1 MIPQTLRAGQ
11 PAQPAE
17 PDRAEWPAA
26 ARAAGSAATKKKPN
40 VRENVMDRLCK
51 APARTAQI
59 VLVSRYEDFGFS
71 ASQFGSGWEIR
82 RVQQVRDLER
92 AVRGSAPMAGIID
105 LQAPYSDA
113 ELTQLE
119 QGLQHLHVMWV
130 AITSTAMLEDERVRR
145 LIRDYCVDYVRTPF
159 SFDELLY
166 TLKHAHGMACLH
178 GARIPEQATRGPMIG
193 ECQPMRAMFRSLA
206 KVAHNDAPVFI
217 SGESGT
223 GKELAAQA
231 IHEASSRRKGPFVA
245 INCGAIPSH
254 LVQSELFGYEK
265 GAFTGANQRK
275 IGWIEQAQGGTL
287 FLDEIGDLPLESQVA
302 LLRFLQQGTITR
314 LGGHQSIP
322 LDLRI
327 ISATHVDLVAAQADG
342 RFRSDLF
349 HRLCVLTLTIPPL
362 RERGEDILLLA
373 NAVLA
378 EHGHEAH
385 RRIRGFSTCAT
396 QGMMQYTWPGNVRE
410 LINRV
415 RRAIVMTD
423 NRKITAEDLQLHGGV
438 EVPRKTLDAI
448 REEAE
453 REAIRTVMA
462 SHGFHVVPAAR
473 ELNVSRVT
481 LYRLMHK
488 HNIRVDLQPGASGD

>member
-1 MIPQTLRAGQ
+1 M
-11 PAQPAE
+11 E
-17 PDRAEWPAA
+17 
-26 ARAAGSAATKKKPN
+26 
-40 VRENVMDRLCK
+40 RLGK
-51 APARTAQI
+51 ASSRTAQ
-59 VLVSRYEDFGFS
+59 VLLVSRHPNIGIDIG
-71 ASQFGSGWEIR
+71 QFGAGWDLRHLSQLRDIA
-82 RVQQVRDLER
+82 RVVR
-92 AVRGSAPMAGIID
+92 AGPPMAGLID
-105 LQAPYSDA
+105 LESHYSDA
-113 ELTQLE
+113 EIALLE
-119 QGLQHLHVMWV
+119 QGLQYPHVTWV
-130 AITSTAMLEDERVRR
+130 ALTTAQRLEDERVRR
-145 LIRDYCVDYVRTPF
+145 LIRDYCVDYVRAPF
-159 SFDELLY
+159 SHSELAY
-166 TLKHAHGMACLH
+166 TLRHAHGMATLH
-178 GARIPEQATRGPMIG
+178 GTHEKASSAPGRMIG
-193 ECQPMRAMFRSLA
+193 ECPAMRAMFRSLA

-231 IHEASSRRKGPFVA
+231 IHEASARRKGPFVA
-245 INCGAIPSH
+245 INCGAIPPH

-349 HRLCVLTLTIPPL
+349 HRLCVLTLSIPPL

-385 RRIRGFSTCAT
+385 RRIRGFSSCAT
-396 QGMMQYTWPGNVRE
+396 QAMMQYAWPGNVRE

-423 NRKITAEDLQLHGGV
+423 NRKITAEDLQLHGNS
-438 EVPRKTLDAI
+438 EAPRKTLDAI

-462 SHGFHVVPAAR
+462 SHGFHVVQAAR

-488 HNIRVDLQPGASGD
+488 HNIRVDHHMGPAE

>member
-1 MIPQTLRAGQ
+1 MPTLRVGDPPQPTQLDRKQRPHQSGTAVQAGMVKVL
-11 PAQPAE
+11 
-17 PDRAEWPAA
+17 D
-26 ARAAGSAATKKKPN
+26 

-51 APARTAQI
+51 VATRTAQ
-59 VLVSRYEDFGFS
+59 VLVVSRHEPYGFDP
-71 ASQFGSGWEIR
+71 AQFGSGWEIR
-82 RVQQVRDLER
+82 HIQQIRDLSR
-92 AVRGSAPMAGIID
+92 VVRGSAPMAGVLD
-105 LQAPYSDA
+105 LETEYSDA
-113 ELTQLE
+113 ELGQLE
-119 QGLQHLHVMWV
+119 QSLQYLHVMWV
-130 AITSTAMLEDERVRR
+130 AITSSRMLEDERVRR

-159 SFDELLY
+159 SFSELLY

-178 GARIPEQATRGPMIG
+178 GARSHELIGHGPMIG
-193 ECQPMRAMFRSLA
+193 ECAAMRSMFRSLA
-206 KVAHNDAPVFI
+206 KVAHNEAPVFI

-231 IHEASSRRKGPFVA
+231 VHEASSRRKGPFVA
-245 INCGAIPSH
+245 INCGAIPPH

-327 ISATHVDLVAAQADG
+327 ISATHVDLVAAQSDG
-342 RFRSDLF
+342 RFRADLF
-349 HRLCVLTLTIPPL
+349 HRLCVLTLSIPPL

-373 NAVLA
+373 NSVLA

-385 RRIRGFSTCAT
+385 RRIRGFSPCST
-396 QGMMQYTWPGNVRE
+396 QAMMQYEWPGNVRE

-423 NRKITAEDLQLHGGV
+423 NRKITAEDLQLHGGSDS
-438 EVPRKTLDAI
+438 PRKTLDAI

-488 HNIRVDLQPGASGD
+488 HNIRIEAHPGVGE

>member
-1 MIPQTLRAGQ
+1 MRRETGINN
-11 PAQPAE
+11 
-17 PDRAEWPAA
+17 
-26 ARAAGSAATKKKPN
+26 KPN
-40 VRENVMDRLCK
+40 VREIDMDRLCK
-51 APARTAQI
+51 APARAAQ
-59 VLVSRYEDFGFS
+59 VVVVSRHEDFGFTP
-71 ASQFGSGWEIR
+71 AQFGPGWDVR
-82 RVQQVRDLER
+82 RIQQVRDLER
-92 AVRGSAPMAGIID
+92 VVRGSAPMAGVID
-105 LQAPYSDA
+105 LQAEYSDA
-113 ELTQLE
+113 ELAQLE
-119 QGLQHLHVMWV
+119 QSLQHQHVTWV
-130 AITSTAMLEDERVRR
+130 AITTDAQLADQRVRI

-159 SFDELLY
+159 SHDEFLY

-178 GARIPEQATRGPMIG
+178 HGRATEMASHGAMIG
-193 ECQPMRAMFRSLA
+193 ECAPMRSMFRSLA
-206 KVAHNDAPVFI
+206 KVAHNEAPVFI

-349 HRLCVLTLTIPPL
+349 HRLCVLTLTIPAL

-373 NAVLA
+373 NVVLA

-385 RRIRGFSTCAT
+385 RRIRGFSPCAT
-396 QGMMQYTWPGNVRE
+396 QAMMQYAWPGNVRE

-423 NRKITAEDLQLHGGV
+423 NRKITAEDLQLHGGT
-438 EVPRKTLDAI
+438 ELPRKTLDAI

-453 REAIRTVMA
+453 REAIRSVMA

-488 HNIRVDLQPGASGD
+488 HNIRVETQPAAGE

>member
-1 MIPQTLRAGQ
+1 MIPTLRAA
-11 PAQPAE
+11 PTAQPADPE
-17 PDRAEWPAA
+17 RAMRLAATPAGL
-26 ARAAGSAATKKKPN
+26 GSATNKKFN

-51 APARTAQI
+51 APTRTAQI
-59 VLVSRYEDFGFS
+59 VLVSRYEDFGFN
-71 ASQFGSGWEIR
+71 ANQFGSGWEIR

-92 AVRGSAPMAGIID
+92 LVRASSPMAGVLD
-105 LQAPYSDA
+105 LQTPYTDA
-113 ELTQLE
+113 ELSQLE
-119 QGLQHLHVMWV
+119 QALQHLHVMWV
-130 AITSTAMLEDERVRR
+130 AITSTAMLEDERIRR

-178 GARIPEQATRGPMIG
+178 GASSPVLVARGPMIG
-193 ECQPMRAMFRSLA
+193 ECAPMRNMFRSLA

-302 LLRFLQQGTITR
+302 LLRFLQQGMITR

-327 ISATHVDLVAAQADG
+327 ISATHVDLVAAQSDG

-373 NAVLA
+373 NTVLA

-396 QGMMQYTWPGNVRE
+396 QAMMQYMWPGNVRE

-453 REAIRTVMA
+453 REAIRSVMA

-488 HNIRVDLQPGASGD
+488 HNIRIDTQPGASAE

>member
-1 MIPQTLRAGQ
+1 MAAPHMG
-11 PAQPAE
+11 AQPHRL
-17 PDRAEWPAA
+17 PLDRGPIPSASRRGETV
-26 ARAAGSAATKKKPN
+26 RHAATPN
-40 VRENVMDRLCK
+40 ARENGMDRLSK
-51 APARTAQI
+51 PPSRAAQ
-59 VLVSRYEDFGFS
+59 VLVVSRQQNFGID
-71 ASQFGSGWEIR
+71 ASQFGPGWEIR
-82 RVQQVRDLER
+82 RHHQLRDLPR
-92 AVRGSAPMAGIID
+92 VVRGSGPMAGVLD
-105 LQAPYSDA
+105 LESEYTDA
-113 ELTQLE
+113 EIALLE
-119 QGLQHLHVMWV
+119 QSLQCLHVMWV
-130 AITSTAMLEDERVRR
+130 AITSPQRLEDERVRR
-145 LIRDYCVDYVRTPF
+145 LIRDYCVDYVRVPF
-159 SFDELLY
+159 SYNELAY
-166 TLKHAHGMACLH
+166 TLKHAHGMAALH
-178 GARIPEQATRGPMIG
+178 AARGPDTAVQGKMIG
-193 ECQPMRAMFRSLA
+193 ECAAMRAMFRSLS

-231 IHEASSRRKGPFVA
+231 IHEASNRRKGPFVA
-245 INCGAIPSH
+245 INCGAIPPH

-302 LLRFLQQGTITR
+302 LLRFLQQGMITR

-327 ISATHVDLVAAQADG
+327 ISATHVDLVAAQAEG

-349 HRLCVLTLTIPPL
+349 HRLCVLTLSIPPL

-385 RRIRGFSTCAT
+385 RRIRGFSPCAT
-396 QGMMQYTWPGNVRE
+396 QAMMQYGWPGNVRE

-423 NRKITAEDLQLHGGV
+423 NRKITAEDLQLHGNSDA
-438 EVPRKTLDAI
+438 PRKTLDAI

-453 REAIRTVMA
+453 REAIRSVMA

-488 HNIRVDLQPGASGD
+488 HNIRVEGQSNHAE

>member
-1 MIPQTLRAGQ
+1 
-11 PAQPAE
+11 
-17 PDRAEWPAA
+17 
-26 ARAAGSAATKKKPN
+26 
-40 VRENVMDRLCK
+40 MDRQGK
-51 APARTAQI
+51 AAVPTAQL
-59 VLVSRYEDFGFS
+59 VVVSRHEDFGFT
-71 ASQFGSGWEIR
+71 AAELGPGWEIR
-82 RVQQVRDLER
+82 RVQQIRDLER
-92 AVRGSAPMAGIID
+92 VVRGSAPMVGVVD
-105 LQAPYSDA
+105 LQTEYSDT
-113 ELTQLE
+113 ELQQLE
-119 QGLQHLHVMWV
+119 QCLQYLHVSWV
-130 AITSTAMLEDERVRR
+130 AITTQTMLANDALRR
-145 LIRDYCVDYVRTPF
+145 LIRDYCIDYVRTPF
-159 SFDELLY
+159 SYDELLY
-166 TLKHAHGMACLH
+166 TLRHAYGMACLH
-178 GARIPEQATRGPMIG
+178 IANGREGTGRGPMIG
-193 ECQPMRAMFRSLA
+193 ECASMRSMFRSLA
-206 KVAHNDAPVFI
+206 KVAHNEAPVFI

-231 IHEASSRRKGPFVA
+231 IHEASSRRKGAFVA

-265 GAFTGANQRK
+265 GAFTGANTRK
-275 IGWIEQAQGGTL
+275 VGWIEQAQGGTL

-327 ISATHVDLVAAQADG
+327 ISATHVDLVLAQAEG

-378 EHGHEAH
+378 EHGREAH
-385 RRIRGFSTCAT
+385 RRIRGFSPCAT
-396 QGMMQYTWPGNVRE
+396 QAMMQYAWPGNVRE

-423 NRKITAEDLQLHGGV
+423 NRKIDAEDLQLAGGKDL
-438 EVPRKTLDAI
+438 PRKTLDAI

-453 REAIRTVMA
+453 REAIRTAMA

-488 HNIRVDLQPGASGD
+488 HNIRIESQSGAVE

>member
-1 MIPQTLRAGQ
+1 
-11 PAQPAE
+11 
-17 PDRAEWPAA
+17 
-26 ARAAGSAATKKKPN
+26 
-40 VRENVMDRLCK
+40 MDRLCK
-51 APARTAQI
+51 AASRTAQI
-59 VLVSRYEDFGFS
+59 VVVSRHEDFGFDS
-71 ASQFGSGWEIR
+71 SQFGPGWEIR
-82 RVQQVRDLER
+82 RVPQIRDLER
-92 AVRGSAPMAGIID
+92 IVRASTPMAGVID
-105 LQAPYSDA
+105 LQSEYSDA
-113 ELTQLE
+113 ELVQLE
-119 QGLQHLHVMWV
+119 QSLQYMHVMWV
-130 AITSTAMLEDERVRR
+130 AITSTPMLEDERVRR
-145 LIRDYCVDYVRTPF
+145 LIRDYCIDYVRAPF
-159 SFDELLY
+159 SVDELLY

-178 GARIPEQATRGPMIG
+178 NGRAHELAAHGPMIG
-193 ECQPMRAMFRSLA
+193 ECAAMRSMFRSLA
-206 KVAHNDAPVFI
+206 KVAHNEAPVFI

-231 IHEASSRRKGPFVA
+231 IHDASSRRKGPFIA

-327 ISATHVDLVAAQADG
+327 ISATHVDLVAAQGDG

-385 RRIRGFSTCAT
+385 RRIRGFSACAT
-396 QGMMQYTWPGNVRE
+396 QAMMQYAWPGNVRE

-423 NRKITAEDLQLHGGV
+423 NRKINAEDLQLHGGA
-438 EVPRKTLDAI
+438 ELPRKTLDAI

-488 HNIRVDLQPGASGD
+488 HNIRVESQPGAGE

>member
-1 MIPQTLRAGQ
+1 
-11 PAQPAE
+11 
-17 PDRAEWPAA
+17 
-26 ARAAGSAATKKKPN
+26 
-40 VRENVMDRLCK
+40 MDRLCK
-51 APARTAQI
+51 APARSAQI
-59 VLVSRYEDFGFS
+59 VLVSRYEDFGFN

-92 AVRGSAPMAGIID
+92 VVRGSAPMAGILD
-105 LQAPYSDA
+105 LQTPYGEA
-113 ELTQLE
+113 ELNQLE

-130 AITSTAMLEDERVRR
+130 AITSTAMLEDDRVRL
-145 LIRDYCVDYVRTPF
+145 LIRDYCVDYVRMPF

-166 TLKHAHGMACLH
+166 TLKHAHGMASLH
-178 GARIPEQATRGPMIG
+178 GARLPEAPTARGPMIG
-193 ECQPMRAMFRSLA
+193 ECALMRAMFRSLA
-206 KVAHNDAPVFI
+206 KVAHNEAPVFI

-327 ISATHVDLVAAQADG
+327 ISATHVDLIAAQGDG
-342 RFRSDLF
+342 RFRPDLF
-349 HRLCVLTLTIPPL
+349 HRLCVLTLAIPPL

-373 NAVLA
+373 NAVLT

-385 RRIRGFSTCAT
+385 RRIRGFSACAT
-396 QGMMQYTWPGNVRE
+396 QAMMQYTWPGNVRE

-488 HNIRVDLQPGASGD
+488 HNIRVDLQPGAPAE

>member
-1 MIPQTLRAGQ
+1 
-11 PAQPAE
+11 
-17 PDRAEWPAA
+17 
-26 ARAAGSAATKKKPN
+26 
-40 VRENVMDRLCK
+40 
-51 APARTAQI
+51 
-59 VLVSRYEDFGFS
+59 
-71 ASQFGSGWEIR
+71 
-82 RVQQVRDLER
+82 
-92 AVRGSAPMAGIID
+92 
-105 LQAPYSDA
+105 
-113 ELTQLE
+113 
-119 QGLQHLHVMWV
+119 
-130 AITSTAMLEDERVRR
+130 
-145 LIRDYCVDYVRTPF
+145 
-159 SFDELLY
+159 
-166 TLKHAHGMACLH
+166 
-178 GARIPEQATRGPMIG
+178 
-193 ECQPMRAMFRSLA
+193 MFRSLA

-327 ISATHVDLVAAQADG
+327 ISATHVDLVAAQGDG

-373 NAVLA
+373 NSVLA

-385 RRIRGFSTCAT
+385 RRIRGFSSCAT
-396 QGMMQYTWPGNVRE
+396 QAMMQYTWPGNVRE

-438 EVPRKTLDAI
+438 DVPRKTLDAI

-488 HNIRVDLQPGASGD
+488 HNIRVDLQPGAPGD

>member
-1 MIPQTLRAGQ
+1 VIPTLRAGTT
-11 PAQPAE
+11 AQPAE
-17 PDRAEWPAA
+17 SERALRPAA
-26 ARAAGSAATKKKPN
+26 TPSGPGSVTNKKLN

-59 VLVSRYEDFGFS
+59 VLVSRYEDFGFN

-82 RVQQVRDLER
+82 RVQQMRDLER
-92 AVRGSAPMAGIID
+92 TVRGSSPMAGVLD
-105 LQAPYSDA
+105 LQTAYSDA
-113 ELTQLE
+113 ELSQLE

-178 GARIPEQATRGPMIG
+178 GARAQEQVARGPMIG
-193 ECQPMRAMFRSLA
+193 ECTAMRVMFRSLA

-327 ISATHVDLVAAQADG
+327 ISATHVDLVAAQGDG

-396 QGMMQYTWPGNVRE
+396 QGMMQYSWPGNVRE

-423 NRKITAEDLQLHGGV
+423 NRKITAEDLQLHGGA

-453 REAIRTVMA
+453 REAIRSVMA

-488 HNIRVDLQPGASGD
+488 HNIRVDMQPGTPAD

>member
-1 MIPQTLRAGQ
+1 
-11 PAQPAE
+11 
-17 PDRAEWPAA
+17 
-26 ARAAGSAATKKKPN
+26 
-40 VRENVMDRLCK
+40 MDRLCK
-51 APARTAQI
+51 AAPRAAQ
-59 VLVSRYEDFGFS
+59 VVVVSRQPNYGIDAARIG
-71 ASQFGSGWEIR
+71 GGWDVR
-82 RVQQVRDLER
+82 HVQQVRELAR
-92 AVRGSAPMAGIID
+92 VLRNSPPMAGVID
-105 LQAPYSDA
+105 LESDYTDA
-113 ELTQLE
+113 DLAHLE
-119 QGLQHLHVMWV
+119 QSLQYLHVMWV
-130 AITSTAMLEDERVRR
+130 AITTAEKLEDERIRR
-145 LIRDYCVDYVRTPF
+145 LIRDYCVDYVRTPYTD
-159 SFDELLY
+159 SELLY
-166 TLKHAHGMACLH
+166 TLKHAHGMASLH
-178 GARIPEQATRGPMIG
+178 SARAHEMANHGPMIG
-193 ECQPMRAMFRSLA
+193 ECAAMRAMFRSLT

-231 IHEASSRRKGPFVA
+231 IHEASNRRKGPFVA

-302 LLRFLQQGTITR
+302 LLRFLQQGMITR

-327 ISATHVDLVAAQADG
+327 ISATHVDLIAAQAEG
-342 RFRSDLF
+342 RFRADLF

-378 EHGHEAH
+378 NHGHEAH
-385 RRIRGFSTCAT
+385 RRIRGFSPCAT
-396 QGMMQYTWPGNVRE
+396 QAMMQYGWPGNVRE

-423 NRKITAEDLQLHGGV
+423 NRKLTAEDLQLAGGSDT
-438 EVPRKTLDAI
+438 PRKTLDAI

-488 HNIRVDLQPGASGD
+488 HNIRVESHSSQIE

>member
-1 MIPQTLRAGQ
+1 
-11 PAQPAE
+11 
-17 PDRAEWPAA
+17 
-26 ARAAGSAATKKKPN
+26 
-40 VRENVMDRLCK
+40 MDRLCK
-51 APARTAQI
+51 ASRTAQI
-59 VLVSRYEDFGFS
+59 VVVSRHEDFGFDLS
-71 ASQFGSGWEIR
+71 GSGTEWEIR
-82 RVQQVRDLER
+82 RVQQIRDAERVVR
-92 AVRGSAPMAGIID
+92 ACPPTAGVID
-105 LQAPYSDA
+105 LQSEYSEA
-113 ELTQLE
+113 EVAQLE
-119 QGLQHLHVMWV
+119 QALQHLHVTWV
-130 AITSTAMLEDERVRR
+130 AITSDAMLAHERVRQ
-145 LIRDYCVDYVRTPF
+145 LIRDYCVDYVRMPF
-159 SFDELLY
+159 SMPDLLY
-166 TLKHAHGMACLH
+166 TLRHAQGMALLH
-178 GARIPEQATRGPMIG
+178 GTRPQESASRGTMIG
-193 ECQPMRAMFRSLA
+193 ECAAMRAMFRSLA
-206 KVAHNDAPVFI
+206 KVAHNEAPVFI

-231 IHEASSRRKGPFVA
+231 IHEASSRRKGPFIA

-302 LLRFLQQGTITR
+302 LLRFLQQGMITR

-322 LDLRI
+322 LNLRI
-327 ISATHVDLVAAQADG
+327 ISATHVDLVAAQTDG

-349 HRLCVLTLTIPPL
+349 HRLCVLTLTIPAL

-396 QGMMQYTWPGNVRE
+396 QAMMQYAWPGNVRE

-423 NRKITAEDLQLHGGV
+423 NRKITAEDLQLHGGA
-438 EVPRKTLDAI
+438 ELPRKTLDAI

-488 HNIRVDLQPGASGD
+488 HNIRVESHAAGE

>member
-1 MIPQTLRAGQ
+1 MPTLRAGE
-11 PAQPAE
+11 PPQPAE
-17 PDRAEWPAA
+17 TSRAMWPASGPIAGVA
-26 ARAAGSAATKKKPN
+26 AANKKTN
-40 VRENVMDRLCK
+40 VRENGMDRLCK
-51 APARTAQI
+51 ASTRSAQI
-59 VLVSRYEDFGFS
+59 VLVSRFEDFGFS
-71 ASQFGSGWEIR
+71 AEQFGQGWEIR

-92 AVRGSAPMAGIID
+92 VVRGSAPMAGILD
-105 LQAPYSDA
+105 LQSTYSDA

-119 QGLQHLHVMWV
+119 QGLQHLHVTWV
-130 AITSTAMLEDERVRR
+130 AITSNEMIEDERIRR
-145 LIRDYCVDYVRTPF
+145 MIRDYCVDYVRTPF
-159 SFDELLY
+159 SFDELAY
-166 TLKHAHGMACLH
+166 TLKHAHGMASLH
-178 GARIPEQATRGPMIG
+178 GVRAPEHVPHGPMIG
-193 ECQPMRAMFRSLA
+193 DCNVMRVMFRSLA

-231 IHEASSRRKGPFVA
+231 VHEASSRRKGPFVA

-265 GAFTGANQRK
+265 GAFTGANARK

-302 LLRFLQQGTITR
+302 LLRFLQQGCITR

-327 ISATHVDLVAAQADG
+327 ISATHVDLVLAQTDG

-362 RERGEDILLLA
+362 RDRGEDILLLA
-373 NAVLA
+373 NAVLT

-385 RRIRGFSTCAT
+385 RRIRGFSACAT
-396 QGMMQYTWPGNVRE
+396 QAMMQYAWPGNVRE

-438 EVPRKTLDAI
+438 ELPRKTLDAI

-488 HNIRVDLQPGASGD
+488 HNIRVDSQPGAVAE